1 MPSITTEKNKK
12 IVLQNRISVDGKLV
26 KVQDITIDSSEP
38 EKISISAYP
47 INAEGVDKIIKDNR
61 IEIRKLESAFEDEAY
76 LEQDAMIG
84 DSK

>member
-12 IVLQNRISVDGKLV
+12 IVLQNRISVDGKIV
-26 KVQDITIDSSEP
+26 RVQDIKIDSSEP

-47 INAEGVDKIIKDNR
+47 TNEDGVTKIIKDNR
-61 IEIRKLESAFEDEAY
+61 TEIRRLEAAFEDEAY
-76 LEQDAMIG
+76 LEQEALIG